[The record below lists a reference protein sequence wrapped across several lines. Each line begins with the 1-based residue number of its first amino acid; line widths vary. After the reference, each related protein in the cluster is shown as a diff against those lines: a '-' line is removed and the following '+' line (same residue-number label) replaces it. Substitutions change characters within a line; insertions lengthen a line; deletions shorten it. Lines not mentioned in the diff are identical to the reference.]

1 MEAKETLE
9 EYYIRL
15 CKPVPPEFGIYGAN
29 AAHFN
34 ILKRGNCFTTLNFAR
49 RDYYKIVLTRGKALL
64 QTEKGEV
71 LIDKPALFFSDRNIR
86 FGWENLPEDQE
97 GFTCLFNEY
106 FITTTIRQSFR
117 KLFSLFK
124 DDVYPFL
131 FLNDMQYEHLHQY
144 FSSMQREYC
153 SNFND
158 KDLLLKD
165 LLNLVIYTAI
175 KIKTTSM
182 PLDSGI
188 HQQDIVTRFMDL
200 LDNQFP
206 IESPVPGLQLR
217 TPAHFADSLH
227 IHVNHLN
234 HSLKVQTGKTTS
246 DWIKERI
253 LTEAVNLLLYSGWRI
268 SEIANGLGFE
278 YPQHFNTFF
287 KKHMGY
293 SPRQYKLSSAAHI

>member
-9 EYYIRL
+9 EYYSRL
-15 CKPVPPEFGIYGAN
+15 SKPVPLEFSIHGAN

-106 FITTTIRQSFR
+106 FITPTIRQSFR

-124 DDVYPFL
+124 DDIYPFL
-131 FLNDMQYEHLHQY
+131 FLNDTQYEHLHHY

-153 SNFND
+153 SNFSD

-165 LLNLVIYTAI
+165 LLNLVVYTAI

-182 PLDSGI
+182 PHDSGI
-188 HQQDIVTRFMDL
+188 YQQDIVTRFMDL

-217 TPAHFADSLH
+217 TPAHFADNLH

-253 LTEAVNLLLYSGWRI
+253 LAEAVNLLLHSGWRI
-268 SEIANGLGFE
+268 AEIANGLGFE

-287 KKHMGY
+287 KKHMGE
-293 SPRQYKLSSAAHI
+293 SPRQYKFTSATHI

>member
-15 CKPVPPEFGIYGAN
+15 CKPVPPEFGIHGAN

-131 FLNDMQYEHLHQY
+131 FLNDTQYEHLHQY

-153 SNFND
+153 SSFKN

-165 LLNLVIYTAI
+165 LLNLVVYTAI

-188 HQQDIVTRFMDL
+188 YQQDIVTRFMDL

-234 HSLKVQTGKTTS
+234 HSLKVQTGKNH
-246 DWIKERI
+246 ER
-253 LTEAVNLLLYSGWRI
+253 LDKGAYTYRGCKSTPVQRLAYLRNCKRTWL
-268 SEIANGLGFE
+268 
-278 YPQHFNTFF
+278 
-287 KKHMGY
+287 
-293 SPRQYKLSSAAHI
+293 